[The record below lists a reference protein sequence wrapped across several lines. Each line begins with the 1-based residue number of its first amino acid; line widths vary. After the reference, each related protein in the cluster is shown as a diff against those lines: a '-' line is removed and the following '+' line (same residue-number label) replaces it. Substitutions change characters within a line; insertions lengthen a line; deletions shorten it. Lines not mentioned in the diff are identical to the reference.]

1 MLDFKR
7 RVRRWL
13 GIEEISEAILAL
25 QSPQAPTGGPPMR
38 LIPFTHVVPVHVKTT
53 ANAPP
58 ENYDATLG
66 RY

>member
-13 GIEEISEAILAL
+13 GIEEIATAILAL
-25 QSPQAPTGGPPMR
+25 QSPPTPSGMPPMR
-38 LIPFTHVVPVHVKTT
+38 LIPFPHVAPVHVKTT